1 MTSIDSTTFGS
12 RQNVSLTS
20 EPTRLQKS
28 EENRFAAIRAKLH
41 LTLNPK
47 QGFIPH
53 EEKDPVYEMN
63 GDFGQLVIAKVGFS
77 PV

>member
-12 RQNVSLTS
+12 VQNVSLTS

-28 EENRFAAIRAKLH
+28 EENRFAAIRAKLES
-41 LTLNPK
+41 TMNPK

-53 EEKDPVYEMN
+53 EENDPVYEVN
-63 GDFGQLVIAKVGFS
+63 DDFRQLVIAKVGFS